1 MRFRLAF
8 AIALLASTAQAQQAF
23 VPFTIDANRYQQIDD
38 AMGKL
43 AMPRDA
49 HVAWAQ
55 LWQGLEK
62 QAQEEAAKQAKPPE
76 K

>member
-1 MRFRLAF
+1 MFKYLAF
-8 AIALLASTAQAQQAF
+8 AILFSTAAQAQQF
-23 VPFTIDANRYQQIDD
+23 VPITIDAQKYQQIDD

-55 LWQGLEK
+55 LWQSLEK
-62 QAQEEAAKQAKPPE
+62 QAQDEAAHKKPDE